1 MIAWYEISAATAPPQ
16 SSLSLEC
23 LWLQNVSL
31 DCLSFHLPFPS
42 WSVEFR
48 EPRVIELW
56 EAAKR
61 TNLSNDE
68 LESLKVVLT
77 SLVTVFMFLDTLLP
91 CLFLNDTFCFN
102 VVLQSNFDS
111 NSTKLFNRALFWHRS
126 INCIIF
132 HYLVAKYYLCTVS
145 HGKCN
150 FMYCTFE
157 IHKYSTLLDLVVL
170 LSPFVPLGSRLQWTT
185 QFKCFGVSI
194 RFQDQIY
201 HRKHSAWISSVAL
214 NFYLPLEI
222 HISYLFSCACNWRL
236 TELTPLYVG
245 CSYSIRRSY
254 VTLRLR

>member
-150 FMYCTFE
+150 
-157 IHKYSTLLDLVVL
+157 LLWSYFYVL
-170 LSPFVPLGSRLQWTT
+170 HFWNSQVFHSPGSRCAPFTVCPLGQ
-185 QFKCFGVSI
+185 QIAVNNSI
-194 RFQDQIY
+194 
-201 HRKHSAWISSVAL
+201 
-214 NFYLPLEI
+214 
-222 HISYLFSCACNWRL
+222 
-236 TELTPLYVG
+236 
-245 CSYSIRRSY
+245 
-254 VTLRLR
+254 